1 MSNKKR
7 EPSVI
12 LKSLKKQRQQV
23 IESKKAEM
31 KLVDTFSTEV
41 KIYGKKS
48 KIKIEIFK
56 PKKSNHY
63 ICITPCQSSKCVF
76 GPFTNVIKQKPRYE
90 KLVKGKGLVKTEVP
104 EYSVGIQYST
114 RGGHH
119 GEYRTYN
126 AYLFM
131 VCKDEQLSDKLFTF
145 LSKYS
150 GKVTDKTKKK
160 GGDRKTLRLDRKGP
174 SESATLFPKGTKKK
188 GNDGNMWVI
197 TVTKKG
203 VHRWSK
209 YKSKNT
215 PIKLSPERMARFIGS
230 PDSIKIIDENKL
242 SIKGKKYLI
251 HDNGSRPFLVNIN
264 GKDVSIFKLPK
275 SVGEDKDTTKSD
287 YTELVKEYKGVK
299 KVFIGKSP
307 KIEMTIF
314 SGGYGKNFDGNSILV
329 EITDKRYCLISD
341 RIVEFSTKDNITKFV
356 SPVGNND
363 VPYPLAYGSQNV
375 YVFGL
380 DDHKYIAKET
390 VEGLNI
396 DELFDKYNGTCC
408 PWKSE
413 LDKYKKKLKEK
424 LIHKRPGWK

>member
-7 EPSVI
+7 EPGVI

-90 KLVKGKGLVKTEVP
+90 KFVKGKGLVKTEVP
-104 EYSVGIQYST
+104 EYSLAIQYST

-131 VCKDEQLSDKLFTF
+131 VCKDEQSSDKLFTF

-160 GGDRKTLRLDRKGP
+160 GGTRKTLRLDRKGP

-188 GNDGNMWVI
+188 GNDGNMWII

-209 YKSKNT
+209 YNDKVSV
-215 PIKLSPERMARFIGS
+215 
-230 PDSIKIIDENKL
+230 
-242 SIKGKKYLI
+242 KGKKYLI
-251 HDNGSRPFLVNIN
+251 HDNGGRPFLVNIN

-275 SVGEDKDTTKSD
+275 GVEEDKDTSKSD

-299 KVFIGKSP
+299 KVFIGKSVKP
-307 KIEMTIF
+307 NDDTA
-314 SGGYGKNFDGNSILV
+314 YYAAWGKEFDGNTILI
-329 EITDKRYCLISD
+329 EIKDKRYCLVAE
-341 RIVEFSTKDNITKFV
+341 RIVEFSTKDSIEKFE

-363 VPYPLAYGSQNV
+363 VPYPLAYGSENV
-375 YVFGL
+375 YVFGF
-380 DDHKYIAKET
+380 DEHKYIPRDIVK
-390 VEGLNI
+390 GLSTGKI
-396 DELFDKYNGTCC
+396 QEKYIGECC

-413 LDKYKKKLKEK
+413 LDKYKKVLKEK
-424 LIHKRPGWK
+424 VVHKRPGWN

>member
-1 MSNKKR
+1 MR
-7 EPSVI
+7 
-12 LKSLKKQRQQV
+12 L
-23 IESKKAEM
+23 
-31 KLVDTFSTEV
+31 
-41 KIYGKKS
+41 
-48 KIKIEIFK
+48 
-56 PKKSNHY
+56 
-63 ICITPCQSSKCVF
+63 
-76 GPFTNVIKQKPRYE
+76 
-90 KLVKGKGLVKTEVP
+90 
-104 EYSVGIQYST
+104 
-114 RGGHH
+114 
-119 GEYRTYN
+119 
-126 AYLFM
+126 
-131 VCKDEQLSDKLFTF
+131 KDEQSSDKLFAF

-160 GGDRKTLRLDRKGP
+160 KGGARKTLRLDRKSP
-174 SESATLFPKGTKKK
+174 SESATLLPKGTKRV
-188 GNDGNMWVI
+188 GNDGNMWII

-209 YKSKNT
+209 DNKVSKGKMT
-215 PIKLSPERMARFIGS
+215 
-230 PDSIKIIDENKL
+230 
-242 SIKGKKYLI
+242 KGKKYLI
-251 HDNGSRPFLVNIN
+251 HDNGGRPFLVNIN
-264 GKDVSIFKLPK
+264 GKDVSIFKLPTG
-275 SVGEDKDTTKSD
+275 VQEDKDTSKCD

-314 SGGYGKNFDGNSILV
+314 SAGYGKNFDGNSILV
-329 EITDKRYCLISD
+329 EISDKRYCLISD

-363 VPYPLAYGSQNV
+363 VPYPLAYGSQYV

-380 DDHKYIAKET
+380 DDHKYIPKGT

-424 LIHKRPGWK
+424 VIHKRPGWN

>member
-1 MSNKKR
+1 MSKR
-7 EPSVI
+7 SKRKTNSSVI
-12 LKSLKKQRQQV
+12 LKSLKKQRQQT

-41 KIYGKKS
+41 RIYGKKS

-76 GPFTNVIKQKPRYE
+76 GPFTNVIKQKPKYE
-90 KLVKGKGLVKTEVP
+90 KFVKGKGLVKTEVP
-104 EYSVGIQYST
+104 EYSVAIQYST

-131 VCKDEQLSDKLFTF
+131 VCKDEKLTDKLFAF

-160 GGDRKTLRLDRKGP
+160 GGARKTLRLDRKGP

-188 GNDGNMWVI
+188 GNDGNMWII

-203 VHRWSK
+203 IHRWSK
-209 YKSKNT
+209 YNDKVSV
-215 PIKLSPERMARFIGS
+215 
-230 PDSIKIIDENKL
+230 
-242 SIKGKKYLI
+242 KGKKYLI
-251 HDNGSRPFLVNIN
+251 HDNGGRPFLVNIN

-275 SVGEDKDTTKSD
+275 GVEEDRNTSKSD
-287 YTELVKEYKGVK
+287 YTELVKEYRGVK
-299 KVFIGKSP
+299 KVFIGKSVKP
-307 KIEMTIF
+307 KDYTA
-314 SGGYGKNFDGNSILV
+314 YYAAWGKEFDGNTILI
-329 EITDKRYCLISD
+329 EIKDKRYCLVAE
-341 RIVEFSTKDNITKFV
+341 RIVEFSTKDSIENFE
-356 SPVGNND
+356 SPIGNND

-375 YVFGL
+375 YFFGY
-380 DDHKYIAKET
+380 DDHKYIPKET
-390 VEGLNI
+390 VKGLSTGKI
-396 DELFDKYNGTCC
+396 QEKYTGECC

-424 LIHKRPGWK
+424 LIHKRPGWN